1 MNGLLKHSYSS
12 IGLPLFIVLGV
23 LLLMSPAVTAQQITL
38 KAAYYAADDHP
49 ISRLGRESVAEVEKL
64 TEGRVKIVI
73 YSNSTLIP
81 TTEMAAGVD
90 EGTAFCANWYMPY
103 MAKTIP
109 LFDLETESVWRSGT
123 YQAVIDAYENGIN
136 DLYTAALVRQGLKN
150 TKVAGVS
157 MCNWRILGM
166 TKKQVKVPADVKGV
180 KIRSVGAEADMWRF
194 LGASPVNITSP
205 QTYEALSRGIA
216 EGATNALQIMSDRR
230 WLEYIKYITNTKLTP
245 VLMHI
250 IYNTKV
256 LKQLKSQDQA
266 VVEKAMKKLAAH
278 TRNGLI
284 ELEENVTKAKAVK
297 EFGVQFY
304 NPTPAEN
311 ALWQKA
317 ADPIT
322 EAYETSKDP
331 LIQESLRIVYKYNPK
346 K

>member
-1 MNGLLKHSYSS
+1 MEKISKRYSRIAGRCLLAA
-12 IGLPLFIVLGV
+12 LGV
-23 LLLMSPAVTAQQITL
+23 LFLGSPSAMAQQIVL

-49 ISRLGRESVAEVEKL
+49 ITKLGRESLAEVEKL

-73 YSNSTLIP
+73 YANSTLVP
-81 TTEMAAGVD
+81 TTEMAAAVD

-103 MAKTIP
+103 MSTTIP
-109 LFDLETESVWRSGT
+109 LFDLETQAVWRSGT
-123 YQAVIDAYENGIN
+123 YNGVIDAYENGIN
-136 DLYTAALVRQGLKN
+136 DLYTEALHRQGLKN

-157 MCNWRILGM
+157 MCNWRVLG
-166 TKKQVKVPADVKGV
+166 TAKKEVKVPADAVGM
-180 KIRSVGAEADMWRF
+180 KIRSVGAEADMWKSV
-194 LGASPVNITSP
+194 GASPVNITSP

-230 WLEYIKYITNTKLTP
+230 WLEYIKYVTNLRVTP
-245 VLMHI
+245 VLMHV

-256 LKQLKSQDQA
+256 LKTLSPKDQ
-266 VVEKAMKKLAAH
+266 VIVEKAMKNLAEH

-284 ELEENVTKAKAVK
+284 DLEEKVTKVKAAK
-297 EFGVQFY
+297 EFGTRFY

-317 ADPIT
+317 GDPIVA
-322 EAYETSKDP
+322 AYATSKDP
-331 LIQESLRIVYKYNPK
+331 LIHQALEIADKYNPK